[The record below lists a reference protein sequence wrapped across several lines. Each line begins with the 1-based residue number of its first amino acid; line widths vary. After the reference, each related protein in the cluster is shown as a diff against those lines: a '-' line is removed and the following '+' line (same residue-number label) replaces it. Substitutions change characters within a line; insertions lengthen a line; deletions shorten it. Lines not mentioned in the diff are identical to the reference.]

1 MSAWVPLT
9 VDEFRNA
16 LPLAFLDQHD
26 AWVGEYPTK
35 QFRMVEIVA
44 ETVNR
49 FRNAARSNS
58 RNVISDDLTTVPA
71 TGFDYAFAVAAYTL
85 GMEMGMTST
94 GVVPGSTTITVNLPY
109 SPAGGTTV
117 TPLATGSSGS
127 TPASLNFMDAM
138 SRQVIRAEVWLRLV
152 QSGTLPI
159 LGDEPFGTPSFHRGR
174 RRVVVGGMR
183 DDQRVVADTGL
194 DGGET

>member
-94 GVVPGSTTITVNLPY
+94 GVVSGSTTVNVIVP
-109 SPAGGTTV
+109 PGGTTV

-127 TPASLNFMDAM
+127 TPAALNFMDAM

-159 LGDEPFGTPSFHRGR
+159 LGDEPFGTPSFKRVR
-174 RRVVVGGMR
+174 RRSLGCWMR
-183 DDQRVVADTGL
+183 DDQRVVADTGF
-194 DGGET
+194 DGGAT